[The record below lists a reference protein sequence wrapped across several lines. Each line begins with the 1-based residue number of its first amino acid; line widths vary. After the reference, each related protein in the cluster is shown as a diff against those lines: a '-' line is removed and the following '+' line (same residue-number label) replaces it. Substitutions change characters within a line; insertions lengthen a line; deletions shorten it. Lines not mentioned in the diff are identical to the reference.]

1 MSHNMNHNMS
11 NKKPVVVYGASGYTG
26 RLVCEYLREYG
37 IPFIAAGRSA
47 DTLHSAM
54 ASHVPG
60 IETASYEVVQV
71 QHSVEALTALFS
83 GASVVLNTVGPF
95 ARFGTEVVEACLAAN
110 CHYSD
115 TTGEQDWLI
124 TLDERYGAKFAAAG
138 LLLSPGLAQM
148 YTTGEIAAQ
157 LCLETPG
164 LDTLDIAVFW
174 GGSPTIASTQTILV
188 NAAMAKA
195 YHLEQ
200 NRYVEW
206 PADAGLYSL
215 AIPGQHEA
223 ALALPWGG
231 TSHPVWFKRDP
242 RVASVKVLGGVFNRP
257 LMLAVPQ
264 IVAAA
269 MKATEGMND
278 DDRYAALAKTAAG
291 VMNSMPP
298 RENPRLNKSVD
309 SVHASGPLARA
320 HCVIYGNCNY
330 KQTGLLQ
337 AFAAASLLQQAP
349 KRVGFASGCQA
360 FGHHELLGALRSFGL
375 VQTPV
380 MSVQK

>member
-1 MSHNMNHNMS
+1 MSKNS
-11 NKKPVVVYGASGYTG
+11 KKPVIVYGASGYTG
-26 RLVCEYLREYG
+26 RLVCEYLREYN

-47 DTLHSAM
+47 DKLNAAM
-54 ASHVPG
+54 QANVAG
-60 IETASYEVVQV
+60 IETASYEVVAV
-71 QHSVEALTALFS
+71 EHTVEALTDLFR

-95 ARFGTEVVEACLAAN
+95 AKFGIEVVQTCLAAK
-110 CHYSD
+110 CHYTD

-124 TLDERYGAKFAAAG
+124 TLDEEYGELFEDAG

-157 LCLETPG
+157 ICLETPG

-188 NAAMAKA
+188 NAATSKA
-195 YHLEQ
+195 FHLQQ
-200 NRYVEW
+200 NQYVEW
-206 PADAGLYSL
+206 QPDAGLYQL
-215 AIPGQHEA
+215 AIPGQHEM

-242 RVASVKVLGGVFNRP
+242 RVANVKVLGGVFNKP
-257 LMLAVPQ
+257 LMLGVPQ

-269 MKATEGMND
+269 LEATKDMNP
-278 DDRYAALAKTAAG
+278 DDRYAALAQTAAG
-291 VMNSMPP
+291 VMNTMPP
-298 RENPRLNKSVD
+298 RENPRINKSVD
-309 SVHASGPLARA
+309 SVHASGPLGRA

-330 KQTGLLQ
+330 KQTGLMQ
-337 AFAAASLLQQAP
+337 AFAANWLLQQAP

-360 FGHHELLGALRSFGL
+360 FGHHELLGALRVFGL
-375 VQTPV
+375 VQAPV
-380 MSVQK
+380 LTVQQ

>member
-1 MSHNMNHNMS
+1 MSS
-11 NKKPVVVYGASGYTG
+11 KKPVVVYGASGYTG

-47 DTLHSAM
+47 EKINAAM
-54 ASHVPG
+54 KANVAG
-60 IETASYEVVQV
+60 IETANYEVVEV
-71 QHSVEALTALFS
+71 QHTTAALTKLFS

-95 ARFGTEVVEACLAAN
+95 AKFGHEVVQACLAAK
-110 CHYSD
+110 CHYTD

-124 TLDERYGAKFAAAG
+124 TLEQEYGAKFGAAS

-195 YHLEQ
+195 YYLQQ
-200 NRYVEW
+200 NEYIEHQ
-206 PADAGLYSL
+206 PDAGLYNL
-215 AIPGQHEA
+215 AIPGQHEM

-231 TSHPVWFKRDP
+231 TSHPVWFKKDP
-242 RVASVKVLGGVFNRP
+242 RVVNVKVLGGVFNKP
-257 LMLAVPQ
+257 LMLGVPQ

-269 MKATEGMND
+269 LEATKDMNPE
-278 DDRYAALAKTAAG
+278 DRYVALAQTAAG
-291 VMNSMPP
+291 VMNTMPP
-298 RENPRLNKSVD
+298 RENPRINKSVD
-309 SVHASGPLARA
+309 SVHASGPLGRA

-330 KQTGLLQ
+330 KQTGMLQ
-337 AFAAASLLQQAP
+337 AYAAASLLQQAP
-349 KRVGFASGCQA
+349 KRAGFASGCQA
-360 FGHHELLGALRSFGL
+360 FGHRELLGALKSFGL
-375 VQTPV
+375 VQNPV
-380 MSVQK
+380 LTVHQ

>member
-1 MSHNMNHNMS
+1 MS

-26 RLVCEYLREYG
+26 RLICEYLREYN
-37 IPFIAAGRSA
+37 IPFIAAGRTA
-47 DTLHSAM
+47 DKLHAAM
-54 ASHVPG
+54 QTNVPG
-60 IETASYEVVQV
+60 IETASYEVVEV
-71 QHSVEALTALFS
+71 AHTVEALTALFT

-95 ARFGTEVVEACLAAN
+95 AKFGPEVVQACLAAK
-110 CHYSD
+110 CHYTD

-124 TLDERYGAKFAAAG
+124 TLDEQYGAQFAAAG
-138 LLLSPGLAQM
+138 LLLSPGLAHM

-188 NAAMAKA
+188 NAAMSKA
-195 YHLEQ
+195 YYLEQ
-200 NRYVEW
+200 NKYVEW
-206 PADAGLYSL
+206 QPDADLYNLS
-215 AIPGQHEA
+215 IPGQHEA

-242 RVASVKVLGGVFNRP
+242 RVANVKVLGGVFNKP
-257 LMLAVPQ
+257 LMMGVPH

-269 MKATEGMND
+269 LKATEGMND
-278 DDRYAALAKTAAG
+278 EDRYAALAQTAAG
-291 VMNSMPP
+291 VMNTMPP
-298 RENPRLNKSVD
+298 RENPRINKSVD
-309 SVHASGPLARA
+309 SVHASGPLGRA
-320 HCVIYGNCNY
+320 HCVIFGNCNY
-330 KQTGLLQ
+330 KQTGLLN
-337 AFAAASLLQQAP
+337 AFAAMWLLQQPP

-375 VQTPV
+375 VQAPILTV
-380 MSVQK
+380 HQ

>member
-1 MSHNMNHNMS
+1 MSS
-11 NKKPVVVYGASGYTG
+11 KKPVVVYGASGYTG

-47 DTLHSAM
+47 EKLNAAM
-54 ASHVPG
+54 KSNVAG
-60 IETASYEVVQV
+60 IETANYEVVEV
-71 QHSVEALTALFS
+71 EHSVEALSKLFK

-95 ARFGTEVVEACLAAN
+95 AKFGPEVVEACLATK
-110 CHYSD
+110 CHYTD

-124 TLDERYGAKFAAAG
+124 TLDQEYGARFAAAG

-188 NAAMAKA
+188 NAATSKA
-195 YHLEQ
+195 YYLEQ
-200 NRYVEW
+200 NQYVEW
-206 PADAGLYSL
+206 QPDAGLYHLS
-215 AIPGQHEA
+215 IPGQHEA

-231 TSHPVWFKRDP
+231 TSHPVWFKKDP
-242 RVASVKVLGGVFNRP
+242 RVANVKVLGGVFNKP
-257 LMLAVPQ
+257 LMLGVPQ

-269 MKATEGMND
+269 LKATEGMNP
-278 DDRYAALAKTAAG
+278 DDRYAALAQTAAS
-291 VMNSMPP
+291 VMNTMPP
-298 RENPRLNKSVD
+298 RENPRINKSVD

-337 AFAAASLLQQAP
+337 AYAAASLRQQAP

-360 FGHHELLGALRSFGL
+360 FGHHELLGTLRSFGL
-375 VQTPV
+375 VQPPV
-380 MSVQK
+380 LSVQR

>member
-1 MSHNMNHNMS
+1 MNS
-11 NKKPVVVYGASGYTG
+11 NTKKPVVVYGGSGYTG
-26 RLVCEYLREYG
+26 RLVCEYLREYN

-47 DTLHSAM
+47 DKLHAAM
-54 ASHVPG
+54 KSNVAG
-60 IETASYEVVQV
+60 IETASYEVVEV
-71 QHSVEALTALFS
+71 LHSVEALTELFR

-95 ARFGTEVVEACLAAN
+95 ARFGSEVVEACLAAK
-110 CHYSD
+110 CHYTD

-124 TLDERYGAKFAAAG
+124 TLEEQFGARFAAAG

-195 YHLEQ
+195 YYLEQ
-200 NRYVEW
+200 NKFVEW
-206 PADAGLYSL
+206 QPDAGLYSL
-215 AIPGQHEA
+215 SIPGQHEA

-231 TSHPVWFKRDP
+231 TSHPVWFKKDP
-242 RVASVKVLGGVFNRP
+242 RVANVKVLGGVFNKP
-257 LMLAVPQ
+257 LMLGVPQ

-278 DDRYAALAKTAAG
+278 QDRYAALAQTAAG

-298 RENPRLNKSVD
+298 RENPRINKSLD
-309 SVHASGPLARA
+309 SVHASGPLGRA
-320 HCVIYGNCNY
+320 HCVIFGNCNY

-337 AFAAASLLQQAP
+337 AFAAVALLQQAP

-360 FGHHELLGALRSFGL
+360 FGHHELLGALRGFGL
-375 VQTPV
+375 VQEPV
-380 MSVQK
+380 LTVHR

>member
-1 MSHNMNHNMS
+1 MS
-11 NKKPVVVYGASGYTG
+11 KKPVVVYGASGYTG
-26 RLVCEYLREYG
+26 RLVCEYLREYN
-37 IPFIAAGRSA
+37 IPFIAAGRSGEKLNA
-47 DTLHSAM
+47 AM
-54 ASHVPG
+54 KSNVAG
-60 IETASYEVVQV
+60 IETANYEVVEV
-71 QHSVEALTALFS
+71 AHTTAALTKLFS

-95 ARFGTEVVEACLAAN
+95 AKFGHEVVEAFLAAK
-110 CHYSD
+110 CHYTD

-124 TLDERYGAKFAAAG
+124 TLEQEYGAQFAKAG

-195 YHLEQ
+195 YYLQQ
-200 NRYVEW
+200 NDYVEHQ
-206 PADAGLYSL
+206 PDAGLYHL
-215 AIPGQHEA
+215 ALPGQHEM

-231 TSHPVWFKRDP
+231 TSHPVWFKKDP
-242 RVASVKVLGGVFNRP
+242 RVANVKVLGGVFNKP
-257 LMLAVPQ
+257 LMLGVPQ

-269 MKATEGMND
+269 LEATKDMNPE
-278 DDRYAALAKTAAG
+278 DRYAALAQTAAG
-291 VMNSMPP
+291 VMNTMPP
-298 RENPRLNKSVD
+298 RENPRINKSVD
-309 SVHASGPLARA
+309 SVHAQGPLGRA

-337 AFAAASLLQQAP
+337 AYAAVSLLQQAP
-349 KRVGFASGCQA
+349 RRVGFASGCQA
-360 FGHHELLGALRSFGL
+360 FGHRELLGALKGFGL

-380 MSVQK
+380 LTVHS

>member
-1 MSHNMNHNMS
+1 MS

-26 RLVCEYLREYG
+26 RLICEYLREYG

-47 DTLHSAM
+47 DKIQAAM
-54 ASHVPG
+54 QSNVPG
-60 IETASYEVVQV
+60 IETASYEVAEVPHTV
-71 QHSVEALTALFS
+71 AALTELFR

-95 ARFGTEVVEACLAAN
+95 AKFGPEVVEACLAAK
-110 CHYSD
+110 CHYTD

-124 TLDERYGAKFAAAG
+124 TLDEQYGAQFAAAG
-138 LLLSPGLAQM
+138 LLLSPGLAHM

-188 NAAMAKA
+188 NAATSKA
-195 YHLEQ
+195 YYLDQ
-200 NRYVEW
+200 NKYVEW
-206 PADAGLYSL
+206 QPDAGLYNVTL
-215 AIPGQHEA
+215 PGQHEA

-242 RVASVKVLGGVFNRP
+242 RVATVKVLGGVFNKP
-257 LMLAVPQ
+257 LMQGVPL

-269 MKATEGMND
+269 LKATEGMNA
-278 DDRYAALAKTAAG
+278 DDRYAALAQTAAG
-291 VMNSMPP
+291 VMNTMPP

-320 HCVIYGNCNY
+320 HCVIFGNCNY

-349 KRVGFASGCQA
+349 RRVGFASGCQA

-375 VQTPV
+375 VQEPV
-380 MSVQK
+380 LTVHR